1 MNIRV
6 KIMLC
11 MMMFLNFLV
20 WGLWFV
26 TMGDYLSKGNLGSSG
41 GDVGLAYSTQA
52 WGAIIAP
59 FVMGLIADK
68 YFAAQRLLGVLQICG
83 GIILI
88 VIFNQSQTY
97 STGDFGSFFILL
109 LAYMILFM
117 PSLGLTNA
125 VALKQVKDSEKEFGF
140 IRMWGTI
147 GWIVAG
153 SILGY
158 ILYQRFGVDIINS
171 DTRKNDINF
180 TFMMAGIVSIFY
192 GVFCFFLPDTPPP
205 SKGTSITVRQIL
217 GLDAVALLKNKN
229 YLIFFIS
236 SILICIPLAFYY
248 SFAGVYLGEINFQN
262 YASKMSYGQISE
274 ALFFFIMPWFFK
286 NLKVK
291 KMLFLGMLAWTI
303 RYIFFSYGDS
313 DHLAWMLYGGIILHG
328 ICFDFFF
335 VTGYIYTDQ
344 TAGPSIRAS
353 AQGFI
358 TIATYG
364 LGMLV
369 GFFLSG
375 KVVDYY
381 TITNNN
387 ITSHNWK
394 AIWQYPAVIALIV
407 LLFFSIFFKPK
418 EHRSV

>member
-11 MMMFLNFLV
+11 TMMFLNFLV

-26 TMGDYLSKGNLGSSG
+26 TMGDYLSQGNLKSSG
-41 GDVGLAYSTQA
+41 GDVSLAYSTQS

-68 YFAAQRLLGVLQICG
+68 YFSAQRLLGVLQICG

-88 VIFNQSQTY
+88 VIFYQSQTY
-97 STGDFGSFFILL
+97 SVGDFGGFFILL

-153 SILGY
+153 WILGY
-158 ILYQRFGVDIINS
+158 ILYQRFGEDIINS
-171 DTRKNDINF
+171 TTRKNDINF
-180 TFMMAGIVSIFY
+180 TFMMAGIVSIGY

-205 SKGTSITVRQIL
+205 SKGTSTTIRQIL
-217 GLDAVALLKNKN
+217 GLDAIALLKDKN
-229 YLIFFIS
+229 YLIFFVS

-248 SFAGVYLGEINFQN
+248 SFAGLYLGEIKFTD
-262 YASKMSYGQISE
+262 YVSKMSYGQISE

-291 KMLFLGMLAWTI
+291 KMLMLGMLAWAV
-303 RYIFFSYGDS
+303 RYLFFAQGDTDS
-313 DHLAWMLYGGIILHG
+313 LAWMLYGGIILHG

-364 LGMLV
+364 LGMLI
-369 GFFLSG
+369 GFHLSG
-375 KVVDYY
+375 IVVDKY
-381 TITNNN
+381 TIINNGVN
-387 ITSHNWK
+387 THDWK
-394 AIWQYPAVIALIV
+394 TIWQYPAMIAFAV
-407 LLFFSIFFKPK
+407 LLFFTLFFKNK
-418 EHRSV
+418 KSSVS